1 MKIRTAHQWLALLL
15 AGALLGACGGQ
26 QEPAQ
31 KAIDNA
37 EAAIAAIREDA
48 AKYVPDDLKGLED
61 SLQGM
66 KDNFAKGSYPA
77 VLTASRELNTRIAAV
92 TETLATKKEEMQ
104 SMTEQLTEQWNTLS
118 VELPE
123 MVEAVTARVDSLT
136 KTGKLPKDVDASTLE
151 RAKTEAATMAQSWQQ
166 ALGAFSNGNMEEA
179 VNMAQVAKDKAT
191 TVRAW
196 LKMDETG

>member
-48 AKYVPDDLKGLED
+48 AKFVPDDLKGLED

-66 KDNFAKGSYPA
+66 KDNYAKGNYPA
-77 VLTASRELNTRIAAV
+77 VLTASRELNTRIASV
-92 TETLATKKEEMQ
+92 TETVSQKKDEMQ

-118 VELPE
+118 VEVPE
-123 MVEAVTARVDSLT
+123 MVEAVTARVDSIT
-136 KTGKLPKDVDASTLE
+136 KTGKLPKDLDAAAFE
-151 RAKTEAATMAQSWQQ
+151 RVKTESATMAQSWQQ
-166 ALGAFSNGNMEEA
+166 ALGAFSNGNMQEA
-179 VNMAQVAKDKAT
+179 VDMALVAKDKANT
-191 TVRAW
+191 LRSW
-196 LKMDETG
+196 LKMDATS

>member
-1 MKIRTAHQWLALLL
+1 MKIRIARQWLALLL
-15 AGALLGACGGQ
+15 AGTLLGACAGQ

-48 AKYVPDDLKGLED
+48 AKYVPDDLKGLEE

-77 VLTASRELNTRIAAV
+77 VLTASRELNTRIATVGEALV
-92 TETLATKKEEMQ
+92 AKKEEAQ
-104 SMTEQLTEQWNTLS
+104 AQTEQLTEQWNTLS
-118 VELPE
+118 AELPE

-136 KTGKLPKDVDASTLE
+136 KSGKLPKDVDTATFE
-151 RAKTEAATMAQSWQQ
+151 RVKTEAATMLQSWQR
-166 ALGAFSNGNMEEA
+166 AMGAFSNGNMQEA
-179 VNMAQVAKDKAT
+179 VDMAQVAKDKASL
-191 TVRAW
+191 VRAT
-196 LKMDETG
+196 LQMDAS

>member
-15 AGALLGACGGQ
+15 AGALLGACAGQ

-37 EAAIAAIREDA
+37 EAAIAALREDA
-48 AKYVPDDLKGLED
+48 AKYVPDDLKGLEE

-77 VLTASRELNTRIAAV
+77 VLTASRELTTRIAAV
-92 TETLATKKEEMQ
+92 TESVTAKKEEMQ
-104 SMTEQLTEQWNTLS
+104 SLTEQLTEQWNTLS

-123 MVEAVTARVDSLT
+123 MVETVTARVDSLT
-136 KTGKLPKDVDASTLE
+136 KSGKLPKDVDAAMFE
-151 RAKTEAATMAQSWQQ
+151 RVKTEAATMARSWQQ
-166 ALGAFSNGNMEEA
+166 ALGAFSNGNMQEA
-179 VNMAQVAKDKAT
+179 VDMAQVAKDKANL
-191 TVRAW
+191 VRLT
-196 LKMDETG
+196 LKMDAPS